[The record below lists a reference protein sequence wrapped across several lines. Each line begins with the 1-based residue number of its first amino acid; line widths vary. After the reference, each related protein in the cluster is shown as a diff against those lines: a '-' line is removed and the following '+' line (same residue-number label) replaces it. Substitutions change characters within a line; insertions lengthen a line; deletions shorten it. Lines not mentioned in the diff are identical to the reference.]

1 MSANYSQITMLGNV
15 TRDPDIRIIGS
26 GAKVAKFAVAVNYKK
41 DTPPSY
47 FDVVAW
53 DKNAENVEKMV
64 KRGSSIFVTGRPTIR
79 EYEAKDGTKR
89 RAFEVV
95 MGAMQMTG
103 GGGAGAADANG
114 ASASSNGAND
124 SHEDTGFPSEMDTG
138 VPF

>member
-1 MSANYSQITMLGNV
+1 MLGNV
-15 TRDPDIRIIGS
+15 TRDPEIRIIGS
-26 GAKVAKFAVAVNYKK
+26 GAKVAKFSVAVNYKTGQK
-41 DTPPSY
+41 DTASY

-64 KRGSSIFVTGRPTIR
+64 KRGSPIFVTGRPSLR

-95 MGAMQMTG
+95 MSAMQMTG
-103 GGGAGAADANG
+103 SNG
-114 ASASSNGAND
+114 ASAPSNGAAE
-124 SHEDTGFPSEMDTG
+124 SHEDTGFPSEREAE